1 MYLYVVGIRKSL
13 RRIIIET
20 LLIDLTMLKKNVFKE
35 TVDTTSIYYYIITE
49 GKSLK
54 YVAFV

>member
-1 MYLYVVGIRKSL
+1 MYLHVVGIRKSL
-13 RRIIIET
+13 RPIIIET
-20 LLIDLTMLKKNVFKE
+20 HLVALTMLKHIFKE

-54 YVAFV
+54 HVAFV